1 MSRANV
7 ALHLPPEAVGLVLH
21 HRRLVHGLHPAVHV
35 LLRVGAEEVRPHAA
49 VLRLRVNH
57 SAPVVNVRA
66 HARVVGLWER
76 REGGSD

>member
-1 MSRANV
+1 
-7 ALHLPPEAVGLVLH
+7 
-21 HRRLVHGLHPAVHV
+21 
-35 LLRVGAEEVRPHAA
+35 

-76 REGGSD
+76 REGESDWKKSDGRGVWPMG